1 MAQQDSKDNFVIE
14 ALNQFTRLRGLAMT
28 GDTAALHRE
37 IDAMADDDLRCMVYT
52 LAAFRLEDEGGH
64 GLRRPASCP
73 DQRRRQLMADDRKLE
88 RTKTPGVYKRGDS
101 YVCRWRH
108 RGQSHKR
115 YFATY
120 GEAREFKRTLHGSGK
135 QPTTKQTVLDYYEK
149 WIDSYRG
156 RTARGLEDTTRD
168 EYRRSFR
175 LHVLPFPLA
184 REKLRDVTSRDVSDW
199 FGDLEAKGVHPPSIR
214 KAKAA
219 LSAMLATAAQAGD
232 IAANPAVG
240 VRYVPTN
247 VQPKRQRRTLTVE
260 DVCGLDGQGIA
271 FHAFR
276 KACGSMLLLR
286 AGKSPKQVQGWL
298 GHSQLTTTMNIY
310 VTELDDGLGGADEL
324 DGLWG
329 HHGATDHPQTAAN
342 GTDPEG
348 EFPLSDAVSADSRNA
363 LD

>member
-1 MAQQDSKDNFVIE
+1 
-14 ALNQFTRLRGLAMT
+14 
-28 GDTAALHRE
+28 
-37 IDAMADDDLRCMVYT
+37 
-52 LAAFRLEDEGGH
+52 
-64 GLRRPASCP
+64 
-73 DQRRRQLMADDRKLE
+73 MADDRKLE

-219 LSAMLATAAQAGD
+219 LSAMLATAAQAGGHCGQPGGRCPVR
-232 IAANPAVG
+232 AHECPAEAPAPDADRGGRVWAGRPGHRLPRIQEG
-240 VRYVPTN
+240 VRVDAAAEGGQVAQTSA
-247 VQPKRQRRTLTVE
+247 
-260 DVCGLDGQGIA
+260 GLA
-271 FHAFR
+271 R
-276 KACGSMLLLR
+276 
-286 AGKSPKQVQGWL
+286 P
-298 GHSQLTTTMNIY
+298 
-310 VTELDDGLGGADEL
+310 
-324 DGLWG
+324 
-329 HHGATDHPQTAAN
+329 
-342 GTDPEG
+342 
-348 EFPLSDAVSADSRNA
+348 
-363 LD
+363 